1 MLKPYR
7 LLLQNCRLITQLYL
21 ASFFSL
27 NSQMGIRVSTLDL
40 LLQVELVKHDTVEA
54 NIKNLSVFCFGKNY
68 QSVFISSDLRFQN
81 TVRWGFYRGKRWSQP
96 IIKSMGL
103 QNLLAVSTDENMY
116 FKWVNMCSCC
126 KDAAILLFWLWRKYI
141 CQCFKHFSNRIMC
154 STDFAWLSNLLVMD
168 PSWSFWAK
176 PNYKLSQAELEF
188 FKVRAISKLKQSPK
202 NKYVLSFSIWQAIN
216 NS

>member
-1 MLKPYR
+1 MEK
-7 LLLQNCRLITQLYL
+7 IIKVF
-21 ASFFSL
+21 SFHAFWDFK
-27 NSQMGIRVSTLDL
+27 I
-40 LLQVELVKHDTVEA
+40 
-54 NIKNLSVFCFGKNY
+54 LSDGVF
-68 QSVFISSDLRFQN
+68 
-81 TVRWGFYRGKRWSQP
+81 TGKRCSQP

-103 QNLLAVSTDENMY
+103 QNLSADENTLSIWANMY
-116 FKWVNMCSCC
+116 FCC
-126 KDAAILLFWLWRKYI
+126 KDAAILLFWLWKKYI
-141 CQCFKHFSNRIMC
+141 CQCFKHLSNRIMC

-202 NKYVLSFSIWQAIN
+202 NKYVLSFSIWQGIN